1 MAFHSLCMNVCLKI
15 LGMTPEL
22 LFRIE
27 MGMCGI
33 RMYVPCIVLQ

>member
-1 MAFHSLCMNVCLKI
+1 MTFHPLYMNVCLKI

-33 RMYVPCIVLQ
+33 KIYVPCIVSQ